1 MKLAVIV
8 NMLMMTFG
16 GLALF
21 LFGMNMMSDGLKKAA
36 GQRMKQMLKTMTS
49 NPLAGFSMGTI
60 STALVQ
66 SSSATTVMIIGLV
79 NAGLMTLKQAI
90 CVIFGTNV
98 GTTATAWIVSLTGF
112 EFKISHYA
120 LPIITVG
127 FLMDILCK
135 RRTLKSTGQILIGFG
150 ILFIG
155 IGFMKEAFADIKGN
169 PAVEIWLS
177 GLAGKPILA
186 MIGGT
191 VITMLLQSSSASILI
206 VQTIAVSG
214 AFGSDWGNAI
224 NIAIPFVLGCNIGTT
239 ITAQIASLGTN
250 LASRQTAWAHT
261 LFNLLGTLI
270 AIPFVWVGW
279 FGIAVDWLS
288 PWELNASTVMPTIA
302 VAHTLFNVVTSVI
315 FLPLSGALEK
325 IVTFIIRPKAGEEI
339 AEPVVLETH
348 LLDTPSLALQQAKY
362 ELTRMAVQ
370 AKKAVHKAMTGL
382 TEKDR
387 KSLERARQIEDSI
400 DEFQHEITTYLV
412 LLSQKQLDNEV
423 SVELPVLL
431 HVVNDLE
438 RVGDHAVNIV
448 EIAERKIDKKFK
460 FSRAALEE
468 SERLFDEVNQMLDNI
483 IAALRTNDIQAAHRA
498 MTNEGRLNKMQVEY
512 RRSHVQR
519 MTDGRCGAQIGL
531 IFIDLVD
538 NIEKIGDH
546 LTNVAQSVIGG
557 LHWDGIEEESTLS
570 GQYKAV
576 KETE

>member
-1 MKLAVIV
+1 MNAALIV
-8 NMLMMTFG
+8 KMLTTTFG

-21 LFGMNMMSDGLKKAA
+21 LYGMNLMSDGLKKAA

-49 NPLAGFSMGTI
+49 NPLAGFSMGTV
-60 STALVQ
+60 STAMVQ

-112 EFKISHYA
+112 ELKISAYA

-127 FLMDILCK
+127 FLMDLLGK
-135 RRTLKSTGQILIGFG
+135 RRSIKSTGQILIGFG

-155 IGFMKEAFADIKGN
+155 IGFMKDAFAGIKGN
-169 PAVEIWLS
+169 EAVEIWLTN
-177 GLAGKPILA
+177 LAGRPILA

-261 LFNLLGTLI
+261 LFNLFGTLL

-279 FGIAVDWLS
+279 FGMAVDWLS
-288 PWELNASTVMPTIA
+288 PWELNAATVMPTIA

-315 FLPLSGALEK
+315 FLPMAGALEK
-325 IVTFIIRPKAGEEI
+325 IVMFIIRPKAGEVI

-362 ELTRMAVQ
+362 EITRMAKH
-370 AKKAVHKAMTGL
+370 AKDAVNKAMLGL
-382 TEKDR
+382 TGKDR

-400 DEFQHEITTYLV
+400 DEFQHEITSYLV

-431 HVVNDLE
+431 HMVNDLE

-460 FSRAALEE
+460 FSEAALKE
-468 SERLFDEVNQMLDNI
+468 SEKLFTEVNLMLDNI
-483 IAALRTNDIQAAHRA
+483 IAALKENDIQAAHRA
-498 MTNEGRLNKMQVEY
+498 MSNEGRLNKMQVEY

-519 MTDGRCGAQIGL
+519 MTDGRCDAQIGL

-557 LHWDGIEEESTLS
+557 LHWDGIDDENTLS
-570 GQYKAV
+570 GQFDAV
-576 KETE
+576 LD